1 MNRTNQN
8 GTTEEQIERIKDQV
22 NGTLPGLPAM
32 LGMAPP
38 FREEL
43 IARSLVDA
51 RPRMAA
57 VLIPITLRA
66 DQIHIVLT
74 KRCAYPGV
82 HSAQISFPGGKM
94 ERGDE
99 HLQATALRET
109 QEELQIAVTQLEL
122 LGALTPLYIP
132 PSNFWVHPFAAVI
145 HNPPNIWTPKP
156 DEVDQVLEP
165 SLQQLL
171 KPEIRIQRETQTSEG
186 KQEVPGFQLDDHFIW
201 GATAMMLEEFLCV
214 IHQ

>member
-1 MNRTNQN
+1 VIRTSLN
-8 GTTEEQIERIKDQV
+8 GRAAEQIERIKCGIQ
-22 NGTLPGLPAM
+22 GPLPGLPAM
-32 LGMAPP
+32 LHMAPP

-57 VLIPITLRA
+57 VLIPITHRA
-66 DQIHIVLT
+66 GQLHVILT
-74 KRCAYPGV
+74 KRCAYRGV

-109 QEELQIAVTQLEL
+109 QEELQLPGAQVEL

-132 PSNFWVHPFAAVI
+132 PSNYWVHPFAAVL
-145 HNPPNIWTPKP
+145 HNPPNIWTPQP
-156 DEVDQVLEP
+156 EEVDQVLEP

-171 KPEIRIQRETQTSEG
+171 KPEIRVKREAQTSEG
-186 KQEVPGFQLDDHFIW
+186 KQEVPGFQLSDHFIW
-201 GATAMMLEEFLCV
+201 GATAMMLEEFLCL